1 MKTHQRVSFRAAC
14 ANLHRLSVSTA
25 GLLLCVFAT
34 GCPQVVVPPPPPPPA
49 AAAKIASAKTV
60 FISNLGSDRVAAL
73 NLPGGANGSYDQFYA
88 SLQQWGQFHLV
99 ASPTGADL
107 VFEIRSTMQP
117 MVDRSLGTNPV
128 ADRNYITEYPAIISL
143 TIRDPADQSLLWST
157 EVKFLNNSNG
167 PKGEKKQFGQVIEGL
182 TTQLKALVPS
192 GIPTAMPTK

>member
-1 MKTHQRVSFRAAC
+1 
-14 ANLHRLSVSTA
+14 
-25 GLLLCVFAT
+25 
-34 GCPQVVVPPPPPPPA
+34 
-49 AAAKIASAKTV
+49 
-60 FISNLGSDRVAAL
+60 
-73 NLPGGANGSYDQFYA
+73 
-88 SLQQWGQFHLV
+88 
-99 ASPTGADL
+99 
-107 VFEIRSTMQP
+107 